1 MRIYL
6 QTPAALNQSPRFC
19 HLMLQ
24 EDLVDGW
31 TLIRESGS
39 QGKAGRIK
47 KEHFED
53 RDQAETALITA
64 RDDQIRRGFQVV
76 FSQGS
81 HVH

>member
-6 QTPAALNQSPRFC
+6 QTPAALNQPPRFC

-24 EDLVDGW
+24 EDLLDGW